1 MTPVMKRATPGGRRA
16 GRGRGRRPWPGGRLR
31 CHWRYAQLAGKPARV
46 SRPAGGEVE
55 TNYLTITL
63 GNARVAAVG
72 ESSAGE
78 RPAETV
84 SFAATKVNVSYTA
97 QHPDGS
103 PARTETFC
111 FNFASQRTC

>member
-1 MTPVMKRATPGGRRA
+1 
-16 GRGRGRRPWPGGRLR
+16 
-31 CHWRYAQLAGKPARV
+31 
-46 SRPAGGEVE
+46 
-55 TNYLTITL
+55 
-63 GNARVAAVG
+63 VAAVG